1 MKQIEEMYAVDE
13 RFYSEIDNIIEEA
26 IEDNCFESESDVPA
40 DFSIEYSDCDLVP
53 IYKLSADLLYAM
65 LFNNFEENRS
75 EYGDEWDGVK
85 RLIEKHFNFDAF
97 NADAPEL
104 WMPNGVMHT
113 ITRDEVV
120 KYMIE
125 NPL

>member
-65 LFNNFEENRS
+65 LF
-75 EYGDEWDGVK
+75 
-85 RLIEKHFNFDAF
+85 
-97 NADAPEL
+97 
-104 WMPNGVMHT
+104 
-113 ITRDEVV
+113 
-120 KYMIE
+120 
-125 NPL
+125 